1 MTRPQTT
8 HTAPSFIQIVLI
20 LAPIVLF
27 ALQLIGKINPLA
39 TVAAAIL
46 VCLKAI
52 VEWMLAAPPAQT
64 QKKPASVKVRY
75 ARCARCKQ
83 EYDGHV
89 FLHLTVTPD
98 RHIRLCQ
105 TCYHS
110 SRLSQGYS
118 S

>member
-1 MTRPQTT
+1 MTRPQST
-8 HTAPSFIQIVLI
+8 HIAPSLIQIGLI
-20 LAPIVLF
+20 LAPVVLF

-52 VEWMLAAPPAQT
+52 IEWILAAPPTPAY
-64 QKKPASVKVRY
+64 KKVVSVK
-75 ARCARCKQ
+75 ACCARCKQ
-83 EYDGHV
+83 TYDRHAL
-89 FLHLTVTPD
+89 LHLTVTPD